1 MYNFNEAELEQAV
14 LEWFQELYYNVA
26 YGPEISPG
34 GEYPERN
41 EYHEVILKERLM
53 NALRRINPKIPEEAL
68 EAAYRKVA
76 ITKSPSLIVNN
87 KDFYRL
93 VTEGVDV
100 EVRRQDGSVKTD
112 KVWLFDFAEG
122 KADNN
127 DWLVVNQ
134 FSVIEHHHNRRP
146 DLTVFVNGIPLAV
159 IELKSSSDENVG
171 ITEAYYQ
178 LQTYK
183 AEIPTLLTYNSFL
196 VISDGLNAKAGTLTA
211 DEERFMLWRTIDG
224 DEVAPVSK
232 PQLEVLIKGMFDK
245 RRFLDISKNFI
256 LFQTD
261 GPEIY
266 KILAGYHQYHAVK
279 TAVACTKR
287 ATMEGGDRRIGVIW
301 HTQGS
306 GKSLSMVFYAGQL
319 VMTMNNPTIIVVTDR
334 NDLDEQL
341 FTTFSRSQEFLR
353 QSPVQA
359 NSRAELRQ
367 MLKERQSGGV
377 IFTTIQKFAPGE
389 DGDAESLLNDRRNIV
404 VIADEAHRS
413 QYGFDAKVATRNHRA
428 EVKYG
433 YAKYMREALPNA
445 SFIGFTGTPVELTD
459 KNTPA
464 VFGDYIDIYDMTR
477 AVEDG
482 TTVKIFY
489 ESRIAKLELPE
500 SERPKIDAEFEEITE
515 YQEESYKERQKS
527 KWSRLEAIVGAEKR
541 VKLIAKD
548 IVEHYEKRQ
557 KAAFGK
563 AMVVVM
569 SRRIAVD
576 LYNEIIKLR
585 PQWHSDNDNEGVI
598 KIIMTGSAADPGDW
612 QKHIGNKA
620 RRKLLAKRMKD
631 ETDPL
636 KIVIVRDMWLTGFDV
651 PCMHTIYVD
660 KPMSGH
666 NLMQAIARVNRV
678 FRDKLGGLVVDY
690 IGIAESLKKALS
702 QYTVSDRENIGI
714 DTDQAVDILLRKYQL
729 IQDLLHGFDYSGFAS
744 GSAAGRM
751 QTIVATIDYVL
762 GLGEKS
768 KKEFIQYVTEMAKAF
783 ALCSTTEQAE
793 ALNVEIGF
801 FKAVKAGITKLIPA
815 GQNKKTPA
823 QIDQRLNQLISK
835 SIISEEVVDIFSAVG
850 LDKPDIAILSDE
862 FLEEV
867 RGLPQKNLAVELL
880 KRLLAGKVKAVSRS
894 NLVQSKKFSE
904 MLENTLKKYQ
914 TRAIETTQVILEL
927 IELAKQMNE
936 MHKRGEETGLS
947 SDELAFYDALGSN
960 DAAVRI
966 MGDDI
971 LKQIARDLTQTIR
984 NNLGVDWAIRE
995 TVRAKMRLTVKKLLK
1010 KYGYPPD
1017 KQEQAVKTVME
1028 QAELMCGNQVLY
1040 DQPNGYGYHKA
1051 AESMAEYK

>member
-34 GEYPERN
+34 GEYPERDD
-41 EYHEVILKERLM
+41 YDEVILKERLM
-53 NALRRINPKIPEEAL
+53 DALRRINPKMPEEAL
-68 EAAYRKVA
+68 EEAYRKVA

-87 KDFYRL
+87 KEFYRL
-93 VTEGVDV
+93 ITEGIDV
-100 EVRRQDGSVKTD
+100 EVKRPDGSVKTD
-112 KVWLFDFAEG
+112 KVWLFDLAEG

-134 FSVIEHHHNRRP
+134 FTVIEHRHNRRP

-171 ITEAYYQ
+171 ITEAYHQ

-211 DEERFMLWRTIDG
+211 DEDRFMLWRTIDG
-224 DEVAPVSK
+224 DDVAPVSM

-245 RRFLDISKNFI
+245 PRFLDIIKNFI
-256 LFQTD
+256 LFQAD
-261 GPEIY
+261 GREIY

-279 TAVACTKR
+279 TAVACTER
-287 ATMEGGDRRIGVIW
+287 ATLEGGDRRIGVIW

-334 NDLDEQL
+334 NDLDDQL
-341 FTTFSRSQEFLR
+341 FTTFSRSQDFLR

-359 NSRAELRQ
+359 DSRAELRQ
-367 MLKERQSGGV
+367 ILKERQSGGV
-377 IFTTIQKFAPGE
+377 VFTTIQKFAPGE
-389 DGDAESLLNDRRNIV
+389 DVDAEPLLNDRRNIV

-413 QYGFDAKVATRNHRA
+413 QYGFDAKVSARNQGA

-515 YQEESYKERQKS
+515 YQEESYKEKQKS

-557 KAAFGK
+557 EAAFGK
-563 AMVVVM
+563 AMAVVM
-569 SRRIAVD
+569 SRRIAVN

-585 PQWHSDNDNEGVI
+585 PEWHSDSDNEGII
-598 KIIMTGSAADPGDW
+598 KIVMTGLASDPQDW
-612 QKHIGNKA
+612 QKHIGSKA

-651 PCMHTIYVD
+651 PCMHTMYVD

-678 FRDKLGGLVVDY
+678 FRDKPGGLVVDY
-690 IGIAESLKKALS
+690 IGIAENLKQALS
-702 QYTVSDRENIGI
+702 QYTVSDRENTGI
-714 DTDQAVDILLRKYQL
+714 DTDQAVEILLEKYQL
-729 IQDLLHGFDYSGFAS
+729 IQDLLYGFDYRGFTG
-744 GSAAGRM
+744 GSASQRM
-751 QTIVATIDYVL
+751 QTIVAAIDYVL
-762 GLGEKS
+762 GLGEVG
-768 KKEFIQYVTEMAKAF
+768 KKEFIQYVTELAKTF
-783 ALCSTTEQAE
+783 ALCSTTDEAE

-801 FKAVKAGITKLIPA
+801 FKAVKAGLVKIIPA
-815 GQNKKTPA
+815 GQQKKTKA
-823 QIDQRLNQLISK
+823 QIDHRLNQLIGK

-850 LDKPDIAILSDE
+850 LDKPNIALLSDE

-880 KRLLAGKVKAVSRS
+880 KRLLAGKVKAVSRH
-894 NLVQSKKFSE
+894 NLMQSKKFSE
-904 MLENTLKKYQ
+904 LLENAIKKYQ
-914 TRAIETTQVILEL
+914 NRAIETTQVIMEL

-936 MHKRGEETGLS
+936 LHKRGEETGLS
-947 SDELAFYDALGSN
+947 TDELAFYDALGSN
-960 DAAVRI
+960 DAAVMI

-971 LKQIARDLTQTIR
+971 LKQIARDLTNTIK

-1040 DQPNGYGYHKA
+1040 EQPNDNSYLNA
-1051 AESMAEYK
+1051 AESMEEYQ